1 MAGPVA
7 TPSHTPRNAAGAG
20 HPYSEN
26 DMTPAPLNRQQRRQM
41 ERQQARHRAMRR
53 VERPAHIPML
63 VKAQYTLEPLEAVI
77 DQIERTGNVD
87 TDQRGT
93 PIFFCNAD
101 GGWYESAPA
110 IDGMADFFDMW
121 AIRHDKPLDVAPLRQ
136 LAARL
141 AAGMPLDGP
150 LMAGLQAL
158 LPRLRRVAS
167 TLDAGEAI
175 DLLRGT
181 QINEARKKLEANS

>member
-1 MAGPVA
+1 MTRARK
-7 TPSHTPRNAAGAG
+7 PRQKA
-20 HPYSEN
+20 Y
-26 DMTPAPLNRQQRRQM
+26 
-41 ERQQARHRAMRR
+41 
-53 VERPAHIPML
+53 RPKPTRIPML

-77 DQIERTGNVD
+77 DQIERNGTVD
-87 TDQRGT
+87 VDRRGT
-93 PIFFCNAD
+93 PVFFCNTD

-121 AIRHDKPLDVAPLRQ
+121 AIRHGRQFDVTALRQ

-150 LMAGLQAL
+150 LVASLHAL
-158 LPRLRRVAS
+158 VPRLRRVAS
-167 TLDAGEAI
+167 TLDHREAQ

-181 QINEARKKLEANS
+181 QINEARKKLEARA